1 MKKISEK
8 LSFILENVK
17 DPQETKEEF
26 FDESVWRTIRSL
38 SENDWYRGRKSRTL
52 AAKKIFQIAES
63 KDKQA
68 RKFMKALNKA
78 ARTIAIHLERKKK

>member
-1 MKKISEK
+1 MKKLSDK
-8 LSFILENVK
+8 LTFILENA
-17 DPQETKEEF
+17 QEPNIEQEQ
-26 FDESVWRTIRSL
+26 FDEAIWRAIRDL
-38 SENDWYRGRKSRTL
+38 SENNWYRGRKSRTL
-52 AAKKIFQIAES
+52 AAKKIHQIAES

>member
-1 MKKISEK
+1 MEK
-8 LSFILENVK
+8 LSDKLSFVLENAQK
-17 DPQETKEEF
+17 PEEQVEEQ
-26 FDESVWRTIRSL
+26 FDEAVWRTIREL

-52 AAKKIFQIAES
+52 AAKKIHQIAES

-78 ARTIAIHLERKKK
+78 ASTIALHLERKKK